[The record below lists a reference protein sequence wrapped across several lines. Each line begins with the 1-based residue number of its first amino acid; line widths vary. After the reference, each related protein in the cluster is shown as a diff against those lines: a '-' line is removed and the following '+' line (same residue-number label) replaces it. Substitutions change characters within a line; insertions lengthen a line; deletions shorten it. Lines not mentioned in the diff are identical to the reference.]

1 MAVTAFLD
9 HVDVDHINAR
19 ARQVRFTAVLAR
31 LIVTVLFT
39 FGWLTA
45 KLFSVAWFAIAWM
58 AVAVAEGWNAGRA
71 EAKNSRRE

>member
-1 MAVTAFLD
+1 MAVTTFLD

-19 ARQVRFTAVLAR
+19 ARQISFGAVLAR

-39 FGWLTA
+39 LGWLTA
-45 KLFSVAWFAIAWM
+45 KIFSVAWFVIAWM

-71 EAKNSRRE
+71 EVKHSRRE